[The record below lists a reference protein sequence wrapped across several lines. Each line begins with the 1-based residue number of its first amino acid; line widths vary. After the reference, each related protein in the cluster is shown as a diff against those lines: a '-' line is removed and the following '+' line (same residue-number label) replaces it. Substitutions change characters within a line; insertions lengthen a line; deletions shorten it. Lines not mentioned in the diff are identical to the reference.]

1 MWGYSS
7 LDYSLNLRQRSIV
20 VARGARAATTAVVTV
35 RQRLNP
41 AQVARRSRIRDAAR
55 RLASDGGY
63 AAVTIDAVAAR
74 ARVARATVYRY
85 FVSKDHLLAE
95 VSIAWGAEIVQSLL
109 ADPPRGVH
117 VGTRVGEVFV
127 RVIEIASRDL
137 NLASAVLEAATSS
150 DPAVSGDD
158 QQQQLAGLV
167 GAYLDIAVGD
177 EDLPDRDTV
186 GTILGHVLLSV
197 LLQLTS
203 GRATTTRAAADVR
216 AAAAL
221 VIGP

>member
-1 MWGYSS
+1 M
-7 LDYSLNLRQRSIV
+7 RQRNIV
-20 VARGARAATTAVVTV
+20 SARGARAAATEVVTV
-35 RQRLNP
+35 RQRLSP
-41 AQVARRSRIRDAAR
+41 AQVARRVRIRDAAR

-63 AAVTIDAVAAR
+63 AAVTIDAVATR

-85 FVSKDHLLAE
+85 FMSKDHLLAE
-95 VSIAWGAEIVQSLL
+95 VSVAWGAEIVQVLV
-109 ADPPRGVH
+109 ADPPRGAR
-117 VGTRVGEVFV
+117 VGVRVGEVFA
-127 RVIEIASRDL
+127 RVIEIASQDRK
-137 NLASAVLEAATSS
+137 LAASVLEAATSS

-158 QQQQLAGLV
+158 QQRQLAGLV

-203 GRATTTRAAADVR
+203 GRVTAARAAADVR

-221 VIGP
+221 VIGA

>member
-1 MWGYSS
+1 M
-7 LDYSLNLRQRSIV
+7 
-20 VARGARAATTAVVTV
+20 
-35 RQRLNP
+35 
-41 AQVARRSRIRDAAR
+41 
-55 RLASDGGY
+55 
-63 AAVTIDAVAAR
+63 TIDAVAAR

-95 VSIAWGAEIVQSLL
+95 VSVAWGSEVVQVLH
-109 ADPPRGVH
+109 ADPPRGRL
-117 VGTRVGEVFV
+117 VGTRVGEVFA
-127 RVIEIASRDL
+127 RVIDIASRDL
-137 NLASAVLEAATSS
+137 KLAASVLAAATSS

-167 GAYLDIAVGD
+167 GAYLDIAIGD
-177 EDLPDRDTV
+177 KDVPDRDTV

-203 GRATTTRAAADVR
+203 GRVTAARAAADVR

-221 VIGP
+221 VIRP